1 MEMISDSPVW
11 LNETHPNYNKWKRA
25 RELSLERGKLVHSAL
40 SQFMELK
47 HLSILDLGSGEG
59 GTAKV
64 FSENNFIVSFDL
76 SLIRLQRQKDSI
88 DLNSRTKEI
97 KLVNGNA
104 LQLPFSDNSFDLI
117 IMQDVIEHLDN
128 HMNFYNEIRRVLK
141 QKGMI
146 YLSTPNKLSVLNFF
160 SDPHFGLPVVSIL
173 NRKSI
178 KKYFLRYF
186 RKDDFKRDDI
196 AQLLSINDLIDLFGK
211 EFHFYINTKFVVK
224 ELFNGNKGIVW
235 SSFHLNLIAVVRFLK
250 LDWLIIKFASNKYG
264 FINKYVTPAF
274 YITLKRRDTNLPAKE
289 SFTYSQ

>member
-11 LNETHPNYNKWKRA
+11 LNESHPNYKKWKRA
-25 RELSLERGKLVHSAL
+25 RELSVERGKLVHSVL

-64 FSENNFIVSFDL
+64 FSGNNLIVSFDL
-76 SLIRLQRQKDSI
+76 SVIRLQRQKIST
-88 DLNSRTKEI
+88 DLNIQKTEI

-104 LQLPFSDNSFDLI
+104 LQLPFSNKSFDLI
-117 IMQDVIEHLDN
+117 IIQDVIEHLDD
-128 HMNFYNEIRRVLK
+128 HLNFYNEIKRVLR
-141 QKGMI
+141 QNGMI
-146 YLSTPNKLSVLNFF
+146 YISTPNKLSLLNFF

-173 NRKSI
+173 KRKSI

-196 AQLLSINDLIDLFGK
+196 AQLLSINELMDLFYK
-211 EFHFYINTKFVVK
+211 EFHFYINTKFVLK

-235 SSFHLNLIAVVRFLK
+235 SSFHLKLIAIVRLLK
-250 LDWLIIKFASNKYG
+250 LDWLIIKLSNNKIG
-264 FINKYVTPAF
+264 LVNKFITPAF
-274 YITLKRRDTNLPAKE
+274 YITLKRRSTNFLVKE
-289 SFTYSQ
+289 SFTYSL